1 MIKNKNINY
10 LNKDFNSL
18 KEQLINYAQTYFPN
32 TYNDFSPSSPG
43 TMFIDMASY
52 VGDVL
57 SFYLDNQIQE
67 TFLQFAKKESN
78 LYNLAYMMGY
88 KPKVVS
94 PSIANLTFYQLVPSI
109 NSGSV
114 VVPDFSYTLKVDG
127 GAIFQANLANTVNFI
142 LQDDVDFS
150 YSSSLDPTKIE
161 VFNVVSN
168 RPQYY
173 LLSKTKQVTSAII
186 NTTSF
191 QIGAPQSFLTL
202 EINGEDIIKILDIVD
217 SQGNTWYEVDSLAQ
231 DTIYSTIKN
240 INSNDPN
247 FSSNQNDTPY
257 LLQLE
262 KVSRRFVTR
271 FKNSTTL
278 QIQFGAGTVADVD
291 ERIIPNP
298 NNIGIGLPYIQS
310 RLTTAFSPT
319 NFMLDRSYGI
329 SPSNVTLTVRY
340 LTGGGVLSN
349 VQSNTI
355 NIFAQG
361 SLRFNNSSLNSTE
374 AQYIFNSFAVDNL
387 EAASGGGD
395 GDSLDDIRL
404 NSIAQFNSQLRTVT
418 QDDYTIRALSMPPQY
433 GQVGKVLVTPQK
445 ASEVNIIN
453 NTNSI
458 DLYVLGYNN
467 EKKLTIPSLAFKN
480 NLKTYLSQYRMIN
493 DSINIKNGFIIN
505 IGIDFDIIVL
515 PNVYNSNEVLVAC
528 NLALQD
534 YFNIDKWQFNQ
545 PIILGDLYTLLNQI
559 QGVQNIKN
567 IKIINKVGESLGYSK
582 YAYDID
588 GATLNNII
596 YPSIDPSIFEIKSPD
611 LDIRGRVVS
620 F

>member
-88 KPKVVS
+88 KPKVTS
-94 PSIANLTFYQLVPSI
+94 PSVANLTFYQLVPSI

-114 VVPDFSYTLKVDG
+114 VVPDFSYTLKIDG
-127 GAIFQANLANTVNFI
+127 GAVFQANLANTVNFI
-142 LQDDVDFS
+142 LQDSVDFS

-161 VFNVVSN
+161 VYSVASN

-173 LLSKTKQVTSAII
+173 LLSKTKQVTSAVI

-231 DTIYSTIKN
+231 DTVYSTIKN
-240 INSNDPN
+240 SNSNDPN
-247 FSSNQNDTPY
+247 FFLNQNDTPY

-291 ERIIPNP
+291 EKITPNP
-298 NNIGIGLPYIQS
+298 NNVGIGLPYTQDK
-310 RLTTAFSPT
+310 LTTAFSPT
-319 NFMLDRSYGI
+319 NFILNRSYGI
-329 SPSNVTLTVRY
+329 SPSNITLTIRY
-340 LTGGGVLSN
+340 LTGGGILSN

-361 SLRFNNSSLNSTE
+361 SLKFNNSSLDQTT
-374 AQYIFNSFAVDNL
+374 AQSIFNSFAVDNL

-433 GQVGKVLVTPQK
+433 GQIGKVLVTPQK
-445 ASEVNIIN
+445 ASEIDIIN

-458 DLYVLGYNN
+458 DLYILGYNT

-505 IGIDFDIIVL
+505 ISIDFDIIVL
-515 PNVYNSNEVLVAC
+515 PNVFNSNEILVAC

-534 YFNIDKWQFNQ
+534 YFDIDKWQFNQ
-545 PIILGDLYTLLNQI
+545 PIILGDLYILLNQI
-559 QGVQNIKN
+559 QGVQNVKN
-567 IKIINKVGESLGYSK
+567 IKINNKVGESLGYSK
-582 YAYDID
+582 YAYDTD
-588 GATLNNII
+588 GATLNNVV
-596 YPSIDPSIFEIKSPD
+596 YPSIDPSIFEVKFPD

>member
-10 LNKDFNSL
+10 LNRDFNSL

-32 TYNDFSPSSPG
+32 TYNDFSLSSPG

-67 TFLQFAKKESN
+67 TFLQFARKESN

-88 KPKVVS
+88 KPKVIS

-109 NSGSV
+109 TSGSV

-127 GAIFQANLANTVNFI
+127 GAVFQANLANTVNFI

-150 YSSSLDPTKIE
+150 YSSSLDPTKVE
-161 VFNVVSN
+161 VYSVVSN
-168 RPQYY
+168 RPQTY
-173 LLSKTKQVTSAII
+173 LLSKTKQVTSAVI

-191 QIGAPQSFLTL
+191 QVGTPQSFLTL
-202 EINGEDIIKILDIVD
+202 EINGENIIRILDIVD

-310 RLTTAFSPT
+310 RLNTAFSPT

-329 SPSNVTLTVRY
+329 SPSNITLTVRY

-361 SLRFNNSSLNSTE
+361 SLRFNNSSLNSNK
-374 AQYIFNSFAVDNL
+374 AQAIFNSFAVDNL

-395 GDSLDDIRL
+395 GDSLEDIRL

-505 IGIDFDIIVL
+505 ISIDFDIIVL
-515 PNVYNSNEVLVAC
+515 PNVYNSNEVLIAC

-545 PIILGDLYTLLNQI
+545 PIILGDLYILLNQI

-567 IKIINKVGESLGYSK
+567 IKIINKVGENLGYSK

-588 GATLNNII
+588 GATLNNVI
-596 YPSIDPSIFEIKSPD
+596 YPSIDPSIFEIKFPD
-611 LDIRGRVVS
+611 SDIRGRVVS

>member
-418 QDDYTIRALSMPPQY
+418 QDDYTIRALSMPPCPY
-433 GQVGKVLVTPQK
+433 
-445 ASEVNIIN
+445 
-453 NTNSI
+453 
-458 DLYVLGYNN
+458 
-467 EKKLTIPSLAFKN
+467 
-480 NLKTYLSQYRMIN
+480 
-493 DSINIKNGFIIN
+493 
-505 IGIDFDIIVL
+505 
-515 PNVYNSNEVLVAC
+515 
-528 NLALQD
+528 
-534 YFNIDKWQFNQ
+534 
-545 PIILGDLYTLLNQI
+545 
-559 QGVQNIKN
+559 
-567 IKIINKVGESLGYSK
+567 
-582 YAYDID
+582 
-588 GATLNNII
+588 
-596 YPSIDPSIFEIKSPD
+596 
-611 LDIRGRVVS
+611 
-620 F
+620 